1 MPELSVGVVVEIV
14 RNKDIDR
21 PKYDLPGFIYGFYAE
36 SIRIYNQETD
46 GLRGQEIPLILNK
59 KYEFD
64 SESINHSQIDP
75 GRIVGIIKV
84 EHPISGYII
93 YLHPDDGDLLKKY
106 WIDEKT
112 IMDENMRTVIES
124 GTIGVKISESVATD
138 FTPFKEENASVRAVF
153 RLFLDP
159 TSVK

>member
-93 YLHPDDGDLLKKY
+93 YLHPDDEDLLKKY
-106 WIDEKT
+106 WIDTNT
-112 IMDENMRTVIES
+112 IMDDDTRNLIES
-124 GTIGVKISESVATD
+124 ETTGVRIYESVATD
-138 FTPFKEENASVRAVF
+138 FTPFKNENKDVNTVF
-153 RLFLDP
+153 RLFIDW
-159 TSVK
+159 KNKK